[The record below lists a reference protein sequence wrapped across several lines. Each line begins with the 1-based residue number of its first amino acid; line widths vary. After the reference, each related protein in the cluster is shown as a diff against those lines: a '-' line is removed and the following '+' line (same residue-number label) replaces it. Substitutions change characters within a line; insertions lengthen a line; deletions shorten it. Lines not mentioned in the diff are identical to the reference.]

1 MKKRIGSF
9 FLAIV
14 MLFTLVVPAFAQS
27 ITLGVDKDTV
37 KAGEDVTVTVN
48 FNENLENV
56 EPADATED
64 TADANPTE

>member
-27 ITLGVDKDTV
+27 ITLGKC
-37 KAGEDVTVTVN
+37 
-48 FNENLENV
+48 FRSC
-56 EPADATED
+56 TES
-64 TADANPTE
+64 AL

>member
-27 ITLGVDKDTV
+27 ITLVVDKDTV

-48 FNENLENV
+48 FDEDLEKFPV
-56 EPADATED
+56 LR
-64 TADANPTE
+64 